1 MYWHPVYQPK
11 NSLTN
16 PTFSSLIPQ
25 STSDYRQALAD
36 ALRAVVAAGEAL
48 VALAE
53 ALEQPQTA
61 QWPHEDRR
69 APQGNVLNG
78 QVSTF
83 APHLNG
89 TDHLAR

>member
-1 MYWHPVYQPK
+1 
-11 NSLTN
+11 
-16 PTFSSLIPQ
+16 
-25 STSDYRQALAD
+25 
-36 ALRAVVAAGEAL
+36 

-53 ALEQPQTA
+53 ALERPQTA

-69 APQGNVLNG
+69 APQGDVLNR

-89 TDHLAR
+89 TDHVAR